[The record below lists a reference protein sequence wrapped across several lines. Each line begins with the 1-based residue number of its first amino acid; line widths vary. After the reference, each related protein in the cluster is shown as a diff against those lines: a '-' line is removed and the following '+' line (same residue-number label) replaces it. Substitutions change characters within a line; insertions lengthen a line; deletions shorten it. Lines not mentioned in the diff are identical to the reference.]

1 MRRTAS
7 TAVRAVVVDHST
19 SFEEGSVASQQDQ
32 PDGVASPFVPIMQR
46 VQDSV
51 RLERAA
57 ARLGTVADAVAGHRR
72 TGDMLR
78 GTWFGHAIHPLLTD
92 FPLGAWTCTSLLD
105 LFGGRRSRPV
115 AQGLLTFGVAMATPT
130 AVTGL
135 AEWRTTQGTAR
146 RVGAAH
152 AMVNSTAWAL
162 YTSSLLARRRD
173 RHSLGVALGL
183 AGGLS
188 AIVGGYLGGHLSLVE
203 KVGTGNRAWYAATD
217 AAEAPGPGSTSA
229 VPPP

>member
-1 MRRTAS
+1 
-7 TAVRAVVVDHST
+7 
-19 SFEEGSVASQQDQ
+19 
-32 PDGVASPFVPIMQR
+32 MQR
-46 VQDSV
+46 MQDSEL
-51 RLERAA
+51 LETAA
-57 ARLGTVADAVAGHRR
+57 ARLGTVADAVSGHPR
-72 TGDMLR
+72 TGDALR

-135 AEWRTTQGTAR
+135 AEWQTTRGTAR

-162 YTSSLLARRRD
+162 YGSSLLARRRD
-173 RHSLGVALGL
+173 RHGLGVALGV

-203 KVGTGNRAWYAATD
+203 KVGTGDRAWYAATD
-217 AAEAPGPGSTSA
+217 VGEEPGSTPT

>member
-1 MRRTAS
+1 M
-7 TAVRAVVVDHST
+7 
-19 SFEEGSVASQQDQ
+19 ASQQDQ
-32 PDGVASPFVPIMQR
+32 PDQVASPFVRIMQR
-46 VQDSV
+46 MQDSE
-51 RLERAA
+51 RLDSAA
-57 ARLGTVADAVAGHRR
+57 ARLGTVANAVAGRRR
-72 TGDMLR
+72 TGDALR

-135 AEWRTTQGTAR
+135 AEWQATGGTAR

-173 RHSLGVALGL
+173 RHGLGVVLGL

-203 KVGTGNRAWYAATD
+203 KVGTGNRAWYAAAD
-217 AAEAPGPGSTSA
+217 VAEEADPGSASTA
-229 VPPP
+229 PPP